1 MTQYLIATSV
11 LEAIAR
17 GSLADDA
24 RLRVHSTLPF
34 ARPHAMDVGVQGQE
48 CRVTAHLDARL
59 GENLPALAEEA
70 RFKIGRALARMT
82 GLTVTSVDIVFAGV
96 FPSDSR

>member
-11 LEAIAR
+11 LEAIGR
-17 GSLADDA
+17 GALAGDQ

-34 ARPHAMDVGVQGQE
+34 ARPHAMEVGVEGQT

-59 GENLPALAEEA
+59 GENLPALADEV
-70 RFKIGRALARMT
+70 RRKIAQALARMT
-82 GLTVTSVDIVFAGV
+82 GLTVTGVDVVFVGV
-96 FPSDSR
+96 FPSGT